1 MKKMITVLLVFLLLC
16 MTGCGSSKPEEKPDE
31 VPEEPVPAE
40 DGPVEMEETVYEK
53 NGVKITLLGYGNPD
67 ENAEYDSV
75 QDIRFRI
82 EKTEE
87 DVALGIL
94 KSAADG
100 WLLSIDEPVSIRT
113 KEIPA
118 EGDEWTLKI
127 SSRFQ
132 EDYGIRVP
140 SCVDLL
146 IAVKQGGICKLD
158 HVHVPVAS
166 DMSPVNAVHSEV
178 KGYYLPG
185 ILTEVANSTRF
196 TVRVMYLVKAKDKD
210 GKTLIARDNMSGEYV
225 DGIFADALVKADTTM
240 PAALQ
245 NTDYNFWVYED
256 DPNTYADPAEYTAE
270 YLYASAYP
278 DDDISETVTVTNVE
292 RNKGNDSHV
301 NAYLEWPEDT
311 PQITVYG
318 TLIRYKNGQV
328 TGVDVASSNGL
339 DITLEQ
345 PQFLYFD
352 AYDPDYEGETLE
364 TVINYAYERK

>member
-1 MKKMITVLLVFLLLC
+1 MKKMIMILLAALLLL
-16 MTGCGSSKPEEKPDE
+16 MTGCGSSKPEEGREDTPA
-31 VPEEPVPAE
+31 EPVPAE

-82 EKTEE
+82 EKTEG

-94 KSAADG
+94 KAAADG
-100 WLLSIDEPVSIRT
+100 WLLSNDETVSIRT
-113 KEIPA
+113 KEVPA
-118 EGDEWTLKI
+118 EGDERTLKI
-127 SSRFQ
+127 PSRFY
-132 EDYGIRVP
+132 EEYGIRVP
-140 SCVDLL
+140 SYVDLL
-146 IAVKQGGICKLD
+146 IAVKQGDVSKLD

-166 DMSPVNAVHSEV
+166 NMSAVNAVRSEV

-185 ILTEVANSTRF
+185 ILTEVANPTRY
-196 TVRVMYLVKAKDKD
+196 TVRVKYLVKAKDKD
-210 GKTLIARDNMSGEYV
+210 GKTLVAMDNMSGEYV

-256 DPNTYADPAEYTAE
+256 DPDIYADPAEYTAE

-301 NAYLEWPEDT
+301 NAYLEWPEET
-311 PQITVYG
+311 PRITVYG
-318 TLIRYKNGQV
+318 TLIRYKNGEIV
-328 TGVDVASSNGL
+328 GVDVASSNGL